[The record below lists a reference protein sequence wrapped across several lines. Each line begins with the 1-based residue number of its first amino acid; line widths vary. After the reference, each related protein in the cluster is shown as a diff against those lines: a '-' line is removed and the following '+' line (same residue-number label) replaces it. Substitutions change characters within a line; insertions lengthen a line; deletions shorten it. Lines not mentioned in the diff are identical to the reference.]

1 MPTKTWAIRFFRRHP
16 ADDSTEESPAARFL
30 RECPPSVATDLLS
43 ILDAV
48 ALSPPPSFSGGGM
61 WESMHGDMAGFFEA
75 RTRGP
80 GRRLFRL
87 FCLLE
92 RDVLGL
98 QRPAIVVIAGMA
110 KPVGSAFSRQE
121 YERVRRLADEYRS
134 RTPRSLA

>member
-1 MPTKTWAIRFFRRHP
+1 
-16 ADDSTEESPAARFL
+16 
-30 RECPPSVATDLLS
+30 
-43 ILDAV
+43 
-48 ALSPPPSFSGGGM
+48 M
-61 WESMHGDMAGFFEA
+61 WEAMHGDMAGFFEA

-92 RDVLGL
+92 RNALGP
-98 QRPAIVVIAGMA
+98 QEPAIVVIAGLV
-110 KPVGSAFSRQE
+110 KPVGSAFGRQE